1 MQLAFELA
9 LLGIAL
15 QRRKDGRV
23 YAVGSRVQSQRVNG
37 VSRSIRIGKLAS
49 HRRERRHRRAH
60 GIDLAPAQRVRFV
73 HAFHHDGAVVAIE
86 AKTILPARPDPVAA
100 VLPLPTRADAQ
111 APAFVQIV
119 LQGQRFQRAVGNG

>member
-60 GIDLAPAQRVRFV
+60 GIDLAPAQRVTLV
-73 HAFHHDGAVVAIE
+73 HAFHHDGAGITVE
-86 AKTILPARPDPVAA
+86 RKTVFAA
-100 VLPLPTRADAQ
+100 
-111 APAFVQIV
+111 
-119 LQGQRFQRAVGNG
+119 